1 VARERYAV
9 ARWLMRVNLWCGLA
23 SGFALLAMMVM
34 GALDVLGTNLDLI
47 GLTAQ
52 PIPAAFEFMA
62 TMMVVNVFLAL
73 SLAQSRRQHIRVE
86 VLVNLLPSRWKTVA
100 DALAYGFSMALFVL
114 IAFYGWKSGMHATN
128 VGEYAPGLINF
139 PVWPAR
145 LVLAFGASLM
155 AVQCAFDLVGLFV
168 RPMATSEAE
177 FDPEIHDRG
186 LEDDRDRNENP

>member
-1 VARERYAV
+1 MARERYAV

-23 SGFALLAMMVM
+23 SGFALLAMMAM
-34 GALDVLGTNLDLI
+34 GALDVLGTNLDFI
-47 GLTAQ
+47 GLTAK

-62 TMMVVNVFLAL
+62 TMMVVNVFLAM

-86 VLVNLLPSRWKTVA
+86 VLVNLLPSRWRLAA
-100 DALAYGFSMALFVL
+100 DAIAYGFSMVLFVL
-114 IAFYGWKSGMHATN
+114 IAFYGWKSGVHATN

-155 AVQCAFDLVGLFV
+155 ALQCAFDLVALFV
-168 RPMATSEAE
+168 RPMAASEAE
-177 FDPEIHDRG
+177 FDPELHARG
-186 LEDDRDRNENP
+186 QDDGGDGDARP

>member
-1 VARERYAV
+1 MARERYAA
-9 ARWLMRVNLWCGLA
+9 ARWLMRANLWCGLA

-34 GALDVLGTNLDLI
+34 GALDVLGTNLDMI
-47 GLTAQ
+47 GLPAK

-62 TMMVVNVFLAL
+62 TMMVVNIFLAM

-86 VLVNLLPSRWKTVA
+86 VLVNLLPAGWRTAA

-114 IAFYGWKSGMHATN
+114 IALFGWKSGMHATN

-177 FDPEIHDRG
+177 FDPDLHERG
-186 LEDDRDRNENP
+186 PEDGRDSGEQS